1 MESSIKNI
9 LTKKT
14 LVNTIII
21 KGIIPTIKISKSQL
35 KEEGLSKLFCKL

>member
-35 KEEGLSKLFCKL
+35 KRRRAFQVIL